1 MDIFYISYQIGLQ
14 NYKKYL
20 ILSILFCTFVMEIIF
35 NMKKSFL
42 FVLLFVL
49 LTLTLYSQPMKIMTY
64 NVENLFDTQHDSLK
78 NDKEYLP
85 NSDLRWTNS
94 RFYDKL
100 HEVMQVIIGL
110 GGDEIPLLIGLCEVE
125 NDFVLKAMTQFD
137 PYDQL
142 GYDYVHYE
150 GPDARGIDV
159 ALLYQKDKFTPLASR
174 PIPVHLP
181 NGQHSRDLLYTCGAL
196 TDSTFLHIIQVHFP
210 SRREGALAS
219 EPNRV
224 AAAKAV
230 RKAVEEI
237 QMVDSQA
244 GIVIMGDFN
253 DNPSDKVPTTTLAAL
268 PYTCGSFEDLKLYNL
283 CWDGYPFE
291 NREIG
296 SYFHD
301 GEWDMLDQ
309 IIVSGALLNG
319 NLSVRIMPEAEVY
332 HPKWISKRDKRT
344 GEMVPKRT
352 YVGPFYQGG
361 VSDHFPVF
369 IEIFFKSEL

>member
-1 MDIFYISYQIGLQ
+1 MKRILLGL
-14 NYKKYL
+14 L
-20 ILSILFCTFVMEIIF
+20 FDLVVIILSAQ
-35 NMKKSFL
+35 S
-42 FVLLFVL
+42 
-49 LTLTLYSQPMKIMTY
+49 MKIMTY

-78 NDKEYLP
+78 NDTEYLP
-85 NSDLRWTNS
+85 DSELRWTNK

-100 HEVMQVIIGL
+100 HEVMQVIIGV
-110 GGDEIPLLIGLCEVE
+110 GGDELPLLVGLCEVE

-150 GPDARGIDV
+150 SPDARGIDV

-181 NGQHSRDLLYTCGAL
+181 NGQRGRDLLYTCGTL
-196 TDSTFLHIIQVHFP
+196 SDSTFLHIIQVHFP

-219 EPNRV
+219 EPNRE
-224 AAAKAV
+224 AAAKTV
-230 RKAVEEI
+230 RKVVDEI
-237 QMVDSQA
+237 QLVDSQA
-244 GIVIMGDFN
+244 AIIIMGDFN
-253 DNPSDKVPTTTLAAL
+253 DNPSDKVPTTTLSAL
-268 PYTCGSFEDLKLYNL
+268 PYTSGSFEDLKLYNL

-291 NREIG
+291 NKDIG

-344 GEMVPKRT
+344 GEMIPKRT

-369 IEIFFKSEL
+369 MEMFFKSEL

>member
-1 MDIFYISYQIGLQ
+1 
-14 NYKKYL
+14 
-20 ILSILFCTFVMEIIF
+20 
-35 NMKKSFL
+35 MKRR
-42 FVLLFVL
+42 LLFAL
-49 LTLTLYSQPMKIMTY
+49 LFITQAFILNSQSMKIMTY

-85 NSDLRWTNS
+85 NSELRWTND
-94 RFYDKL
+94 RFYEKL
-100 HEVMQVIIGL
+100 HEVMQVIVGL
-110 GGDEIPLLIGLCEVE
+110 GEDNLPLLVGLCEVE

-174 PIPVHLP
+174 PKPVHLP
-181 NGQHSRDLLYTCGAL
+181 NGQSGRDLLYTCGTL
-196 TDSTFLHIIQVHFP
+196 SDSTFLHIIQVHFP

-219 EPNRV
+219 EPNRE
-224 AAAKAV
+224 AAAKTV
-230 RKAVEEI
+230 RKVVDEI

-244 GIVIMGDFN
+244 AIIIMGDFN
-253 DNPSDKVPTTTLAAL
+253 DNPSDKVPTTTLSAL
-268 PYTCGSFEDLKLYNL
+268 PYTSGSFEDLKLYNL

-319 NLSVRIMPEAEVY
+319 NLSVRVMPEAEVY

-344 GEMVPKRT
+344 GEMIPKRT

-369 IEIFFKSEL
+369 MEIFFKNEL

>member
-1 MDIFYISYQIGLQ
+1 M
-14 NYKKYL
+14 KKL
-20 ILSILFCTFVMEIIF
+20 ILLSLLLDFVIITI
-35 NMKKSFL
+35 SA
-42 FVLLFVL
+42 
-49 LTLTLYSQPMKIMTY
+49 QPMKIMTY

-78 NDKEYLP
+78 NDKEFLP
-85 NSDLRWTNS
+85 NSNLRWTNK

-100 HEVMQVIIGL
+100 HEVMQVIVGV
-110 GGDEIPLLIGLCEVE
+110 GGDELPLLVGLCEVE
-125 NDFVLKAMTQFD
+125 NNFVLKAMTQFD

-181 NGQHSRDLLYTCGAL
+181 NGQRGRDLLYTCGTL
-196 TDSTFLHIIQVHFP
+196 SDSTFLHIIQVHFP

-219 EPNRV
+219 EPNRE
-224 AAAKAV
+224 AAAKMV
-230 RKAVEEI
+230 RKVVEEV
-237 QMVDSQA
+237 QGVDSQA
-244 GIVIMGDFN
+244 AIIIMGDFN
-253 DNPSDKVPTTTLAAL
+253 DNPSDRVPTTTLAAL
-268 PYTCGSFEDLKLYNL
+268 PYTSGSFEDLKLYNL
-283 CWDGYPFE
+283 CWDGTSFE
-291 NREIG
+291 NKEIG

-369 IEIFFKSEL
+369 MEMFFKSEL

>member
-1 MDIFYISYQIGLQ
+1 
-14 NYKKYL
+14 
-20 ILSILFCTFVMEIIF
+20 
-35 NMKKSFL
+35 MKRR
-42 FVLLFVL
+42 LLFAL
-49 LTLTLYSQPMKIMTY
+49 LFITQAFILNSQSMKIMTY

-85 NSDLRWTNS
+85 NSELRWTND
-94 RFYDKL
+94 RFYEKL
-100 HEVMQVIIGL
+100 HEVMQVIVGL
-110 GGDEIPLLIGLCEVE
+110 GEDNLPLLVGLCEVE

-181 NGQHSRDLLYTCGAL
+181 NGQRGRDLLYTCGTL
-196 TDSTFLHIIQVHFP
+196 SDSTFSHIIQVHFP

-219 EPNRV
+219 EPNSV
-224 AAAKAV
+224 AAAKTV
-230 RKAVEEI
+230 RKVVEEI

-244 GIVIMGDFN
+244 AIIIMGDFN

-268 PYTCGSFEDLKLYNL
+268 PYTSGSFEDLKLYNL

-291 NREIG
+291 NKDIG

-344 GEMVPKRT
+344 GEMIPKRT

-369 IEIFFKSEL
+369 MEMFFKSEL

>member
-1 MDIFYISYQIGLQ
+1 
-14 NYKKYL
+14 
-20 ILSILFCTFVMEIIF
+20 
-35 NMKKSFL
+35 MKRR
-42 FVLLFVL
+42 LLFAL
-49 LTLTLYSQPMKIMTY
+49 LFITQAFILNSQSMKIMTY

-85 NSDLRWTNS
+85 NSELRWTND
-94 RFYDKL
+94 RFYEKL
-100 HEVMQVIIGL
+100 HEVMQVIVGL
-110 GGDEIPLLIGLCEVE
+110 GEDNLPLLVGLCEVE

-174 PIPVHLP
+174 PKPVHLP
-181 NGQHSRDLLYTCGAL
+181 NGQSGRDLLYTCGTL
-196 TDSTFLHIIQVHFP
+196 SDSTFLHIIQVHFP

-219 EPNRV
+219 EPNRE

-230 RKAVEEI
+230 RKVVDEI

-244 GIVIMGDFN
+244 AIIIMGDFN
-253 DNPSDKVPTTTLAAL
+253 DNPSDKVPTTTLSAL
-268 PYTCGSFEDLKLYNL
+268 PYTSGSFEDLKLYNL

-319 NLSVRIMPEAEVY
+319 NLSVRVMPEAEVY

-344 GEMVPKRT
+344 GEMIPKRT

-369 IEIFFKSEL
+369 MEIFFKNEL

>member
-1 MDIFYISYQIGLQ
+1 MKRSL
-14 NYKKYL
+14 
-20 ILSILFCTFVMEIIF
+20 LFI
-35 NMKKSFL
+35 
-42 FVLLFVL
+42 LLFVAQI
-49 LTLTLYSQPMKIMTY
+49 LTLNSQSMKIMTY

-78 NDKEYLP
+78 NDKEFLP
-85 NSDLRWTNS
+85 NSELKWTNK

-100 HEVMQVIIGL
+100 HEVMQVIVGL
-110 GGDEIPLLIGLCEVE
+110 DGDELPLLVGLCEVE

-181 NGQHSRDLLYTCGAL
+181 NGQQGRDLLYTCGSLA
-196 TDSTFLHIIQVHFP
+196 DSTILHIIQVHFP

-219 EPNRV
+219 EPNRK

-230 RKAVEEI
+230 RQV
-237 QMVDSQA
+237 VDSVQA
-244 GIVIMGDFN
+244 LDPQAAIIIMGDFN
-253 DNPSDKVPTTTLAAL
+253 DNPSDKVPSTTLAAL
-268 PYTCGSFEDLKLYNL
+268 PFTASLFEDTLLYNL
-283 CWDGYPFE
+283 CWDGTGFDD
-291 NREIG
+291 REIG

-301 GEWDMLDQ
+301 GKWDMLDQ

-319 NLSVRIMPEAEVY
+319 NLSVRAMSEAEVY

-344 GEMVPKRT
+344 GKMIPRRT

-369 IEIFFKSEL
+369 MELLFKSEL

>member
-1 MDIFYISYQIGLQ
+1 
-14 NYKKYL
+14 
-20 ILSILFCTFVMEIIF
+20 
-35 NMKKSFL
+35 MKRR
-42 FVLLFVL
+42 LLFAL
-49 LTLTLYSQPMKIMTY
+49 LFTTQAFILNSQSMKIMTY

-85 NSDLRWTNS
+85 NSELRWTND
-94 RFYDKL
+94 RFYEKL
-100 HEVMQVIIGL
+100 HEVMQVIVGL
-110 GGDEIPLLIGLCEVE
+110 GEDNLPLLVGLCEVE

-150 GPDARGIDV
+150 SPDARGIDV

-181 NGQHSRDLLYTCGAL
+181 NGQHGRDLLYTCGTL
-196 TDSTFLHIIQVHFP
+196 SDSTFLHIIQVHFP

-219 EPNRV
+219 EPNRD
-224 AAAKAV
+224 AAAKTV
-230 RKAVEEI
+230 RKVVEEI

-244 GIVIMGDFN
+244 AIIIMGDFN

-268 PYTCGSFEDLKLYNL
+268 PYTSGSFEDLKLYNL

-291 NREIG
+291 NKDIG

-344 GEMVPKRT
+344 GEMIPKRT

-369 IEIFFKSEL
+369 MEMFFKSEL

>member
-1 MDIFYISYQIGLQ
+1 MKRILLGL
-14 NYKKYL
+14 L
-20 ILSILFCTFVMEIIF
+20 FDLVVIILSAQ
-35 NMKKSFL
+35 S
-42 FVLLFVL
+42 
-49 LTLTLYSQPMKIMTY
+49 MKIMTY

-78 NDKEYLP
+78 NDTEYLP
-85 NSDLRWTNS
+85 DSELRWTNK

-100 HEVMQVIIGL
+100 HEVMQVIIGV
-110 GGDEIPLLIGLCEVE
+110 GGDELPLLVGLCEVE
-125 NDFVLKAMTQFD
+125 NNFVLDIMTKSD
-137 PYDQL
+137 PYNQL

-150 GPDARGIDV
+150 GPDTRGIDV

-174 PIPVHLP
+174 PIPVNLP
-181 NGQHSRDLLYTCGAL
+181 NGQETRDLLYTCGTL
-196 TDSTFLHIIQVHFP
+196 SDSTMLHIIQVHFP

-219 EPNRV
+219 EPNRE
-224 AAAKAV
+224 AAAKMV
-230 RKAVEEI
+230 RKVVEEI
-237 QMVDSQA
+237 QEVDSQSA
-244 GIVIMGDFN
+244 IIIMGDFN
-253 DNPSDKVPTTTLAAL
+253 DNPSDRVPTTTLAVL
-268 PYTCGSFEDLKLYNL
+268 PYTSGSFEDLKLYNL
-283 CWDGYPFE
+283 CWDGTPFE
-291 NREIG
+291 DKEIG

-309 IIVSGALLNG
+309 IIVSGVLLNG

-369 IEIFFKSEL
+369 FEMFFKSEL

>member
-1 MDIFYISYQIGLQ
+1 
-14 NYKKYL
+14 
-20 ILSILFCTFVMEIIF
+20 
-35 NMKKSFL
+35 MKRR
-42 FVLLFVL
+42 LLFAL
-49 LTLTLYSQPMKIMTY
+49 LFITQAFILNSQSMKIMTY

-85 NSDLRWTNS
+85 NSELRWTND
-94 RFYDKL
+94 RFYEKL
-100 HEVMQVIIGL
+100 HEVMQVIVGL
-110 GGDEIPLLIGLCEVE
+110 GEDNLPLLVGLCEVE

-181 NGQHSRDLLYTCGAL
+181 NGQSGRDLLYTCGTL
-196 TDSTFLHIIQVHFP
+196 SDSTFLHIIQVHFP

-219 EPNRV
+219 EPNRE
-224 AAAKAV
+224 AAAKTV
-230 RKAVEEI
+230 RKVVNEI

-244 GIVIMGDFN
+244 AIIIMGDFN
-253 DNPSDKVPTTTLAAL
+253 DNPSDKVPTTTLSAL
-268 PYTCGSFEDLKLYNL
+268 PYTSGSFEDLKLYNL

-291 NREIG
+291 NRKIG

-319 NLSVRIMPEAEVY
+319 NLSVRVMPEAEVY

-344 GEMVPKRT
+344 GEMIPKRT

-369 IEIFFKSEL
+369 MEIFFKNEL

>member
-1 MDIFYISYQIGLQ
+1 
-14 NYKKYL
+14 
-20 ILSILFCTFVMEIIF
+20 
-35 NMKKSFL
+35 MKRR
-42 FVLLFVL
+42 LLFAL
-49 LTLTLYSQPMKIMTY
+49 LFTTQAFILNSQSMKIMTY

-85 NSDLRWTNS
+85 NSELRWTND
-94 RFYDKL
+94 RFYEKL
-100 HEVMQVIIGL
+100 HEVMQVIVGL
-110 GGDEIPLLIGLCEVE
+110 GEDNLPLLVGLCEVE

-150 GPDARGIDV
+150 SPDARGIDV

-181 NGQHSRDLLYTCGAL
+181 NGQCGRDLLYTCGTL
-196 TDSTFLHIIQVHFP
+196 SDSTFLHIIQVHFP

-219 EPNRV
+219 EPNRE
-224 AAAKAV
+224 AAAKTV
-230 RKAVEEI
+230 RKVVDEI
-237 QMVDSQA
+237 QLVDSQA
-244 GIVIMGDFN
+244 AIIIMGDFN
-253 DNPSDKVPTTTLAAL
+253 DNPSDKVPTTTLSAL
-268 PYTCGSFEDLKLYNL
+268 PYTSGSFEDLKLYNL

-291 NREIG
+291 NKDIG

-344 GEMVPKRT
+344 GEMIPKRT

-369 IEIFFKSEL
+369 MEMFFKSEL

>member
-1 MDIFYISYQIGLQ
+1 
-14 NYKKYL
+14 
-20 ILSILFCTFVMEIIF
+20 
-35 NMKKSFL
+35 MKRR
-42 FVLLFVL
+42 LLFAL
-49 LTLTLYSQPMKIMTY
+49 LFITQAFILNSQSMKIMTY

-85 NSDLRWTNS
+85 NSELRWTND
-94 RFYDKL
+94 RFYEKL
-100 HEVMQVIIGL
+100 HEVMQVIVGL
-110 GGDEIPLLIGLCEVE
+110 GEDNLPLLVGLCEVE

-181 NGQHSRDLLYTCGAL
+181 NGQRGRDLLYTCGTL
-196 TDSTFLHIIQVHFP
+196 SDSTFLHIIQVHFP

-219 EPNRV
+219 EPNRD
-224 AAAKAV
+224 AAAKTV
-230 RKAVEEI
+230 RKVVEEI

-244 GIVIMGDFN
+244 AIIIMGDFN
-253 DNPSDKVPTTTLAAL
+253 DNPSDRVPTTTLAAL
-268 PYTCGSFEDLKLYNL
+268 PYTSGSFEDLKLYNL
-283 CWDGYPFE
+283 CWDGTSFE
-291 NREIG
+291 NKEIG

-352 YVGPFYQGG
+352 YVGPFYLGG

-369 IEIFFKSEL
+369 MEMFFKSEL

>member
-1 MDIFYISYQIGLQ
+1 
-14 NYKKYL
+14 
-20 ILSILFCTFVMEIIF
+20 
-35 NMKKSFL
+35 MKRR
-42 FVLLFVL
+42 LLFAL
-49 LTLTLYSQPMKIMTY
+49 LFITQTFILNSQSMKIMTY

-85 NSDLRWTNS
+85 NSELRWTND
-94 RFYDKL
+94 RFYEKL
-100 HEVMQVIIGL
+100 HEVMQVIVGL
-110 GGDEIPLLIGLCEVE
+110 GEDNLPLLVGLCEVE

-181 NGQHSRDLLYTCGAL
+181 NGQSGRDLLYTCGTL
-196 TDSTFLHIIQVHFP
+196 SDSTFLHIIQVHFP

-219 EPNRV
+219 EPNRE
-224 AAAKAV
+224 AAAKTV
-230 RKAVEEI
+230 RKVVAEI

-244 GIVIMGDFN
+244 AIIIMGDFN
-253 DNPSDKVPTTTLAAL
+253 DNPSDKVPTTTLSAL
-268 PYTCGSFEDLKLYNL
+268 PYTSGSFEDLKLYNL

-319 NLSVRIMPEAEVY
+319 NLSVRVMPEAEVY

-344 GEMVPKRT
+344 GEMIPKRT

-369 IEIFFKSEL
+369 MEIFFKNEL

>member
-1 MDIFYISYQIGLQ
+1 
-14 NYKKYL
+14 
-20 ILSILFCTFVMEIIF
+20 
-35 NMKKSFL
+35 MKHR
-42 FVLLFVL
+42 LLFAL
-49 LTLTLYSQPMKIMTY
+49 LFITQAFILNSQSMKIMTY

-85 NSDLRWTNS
+85 NSELRWTND
-94 RFYDKL
+94 RFYEKL
-100 HEVMQVIIGL
+100 HEVMQVIVGL
-110 GGDEIPLLIGLCEVE
+110 GEDNLPLLVGLCEVE

-150 GPDARGIDV
+150 GPDVRGIDV

-181 NGQHSRDLLYTCGAL
+181 NGQSGRDLLYTCGTL
-196 TDSTFLHIIQVHFP
+196 SDSTFLHIIQVHFP

-219 EPNRV
+219 EPNRE
-224 AAAKAV
+224 AAAKTV
-230 RKAVEEI
+230 RKVVDEI

-244 GIVIMGDFN
+244 AIIIMGDFN
-253 DNPSDKVPTTTLAAL
+253 DNPSDKVPTTTLSAL
-268 PYTCGSFEDLKLYNL
+268 PYTSGSFEDLKLYNL

-319 NLSVRIMPEAEVY
+319 NLSVRVMPEAEVY

-344 GEMVPKRT
+344 GEMIPKRT

-369 IEIFFKSEL
+369 MEIFFKNEL

>member
-1 MDIFYISYQIGLQ
+1 MKRILLSLLFDLVVI
-14 NYKKYL
+14 
-20 ILSILFCTFVMEIIF
+20 ILSAQ
-35 NMKKSFL
+35 S
-42 FVLLFVL
+42 
-49 LTLTLYSQPMKIMTY
+49 MKIMTY

-78 NDKEYLP
+78 NDTEFLP
-85 NSDLRWTNS
+85 NSELHWTNK

-100 HEVMQVIIGL
+100 HEVMQVIVGL
-110 GGDEIPLLIGLCEVE
+110 GGDELPLLIGLCEIE
-125 NDFVLKAMTQFD
+125 NDFVLQAMTQFD

-181 NGQHSRDLLYTCGAL
+181 NGQHGRDLLYTCGSL
-196 TDSTFLHIIQVHFP
+196 TDSTLLHIIQVHFP

-219 EPNRV
+219 EPNRM

-237 QMVDSQA
+237 QAVDSQA
-244 GIVIMGDFN
+244 AIIIMGDFN
-253 DNPSDKVPTTTLAAL
+253 DNPSDKVPTTTLSAL
-268 PYTCGSFEDLKLYNL
+268 PYTSGSFEDLKLYNL
-283 CWDGYPFE
+283 CWDGYSFE
-291 NREIG
+291 NKDIG

-344 GEMVPKRT
+344 GEMIPRRT

-369 IEIFFKSEL
+369 IELFFKNEL

>member
-1 MDIFYISYQIGLQ
+1 MK
-14 NYKKYL
+14 NL
-20 ILSILFCTFVMEIIF
+20 ILLSLLLDFVIITI
-35 NMKKSFL
+35 SA
-42 FVLLFVL
+42 
-49 LTLTLYSQPMKIMTY
+49 QPMKIMTY

-78 NDKEYLP
+78 NDTEYLP
-85 NSDLRWTNS
+85 DSELRWTNK

-100 HEVMQVIIGL
+100 HEVMQVIIGV
-110 GGDEIPLLIGLCEVE
+110 GGDELPLLVGLCEVE
-125 NDFVLKAMTQFD
+125 NDFVLKAMTQND
-137 PYDQL
+137 PYYQL

-181 NGQHSRDLLYTCGAL
+181 NGQRGRDLLYTCGTL
-196 TDSTFLHIIQVHFP
+196 SDSTFLHIMQVHFP

-219 EPNRV
+219 EPNRD
-224 AAAKAV
+224 AAAKTV
-230 RKAVEEI
+230 RKVVKEI
-237 QMVDSQA
+237 QEVDSQA
-244 GIVIMGDFN
+244 AIIIMGDFN

-268 PYTCGSFEDLKLYNL
+268 PYTSGSFEDLKLYNL
-283 CWDGYPFE
+283 CWDGTSFE
-291 NREIG
+291 NKEIG

-369 IEIFFKSEL
+369 MEMFFKSEL

>member
-1 MDIFYISYQIGLQ
+1 
-14 NYKKYL
+14 
-20 ILSILFCTFVMEIIF
+20 
-35 NMKKSFL
+35 
-42 FVLLFVL
+42 
-49 LTLTLYSQPMKIMTY
+49 
-64 NVENLFDTQHDSLK
+64 
-78 NDKEYLP
+78 
-85 NSDLRWTNS
+85 
-94 RFYDKL
+94 
-100 HEVMQVIIGL
+100 
-110 GGDEIPLLIGLCEVE
+110 
-125 NDFVLKAMTQFD
+125 MTQFD

-181 NGQHSRDLLYTCGAL
+181 NGQSGRDLLYTCGTL
-196 TDSTFLHIIQVHFP
+196 SDSTFLHIIQVHFP

-219 EPNRV
+219 EPNRE
-224 AAAKAV
+224 AAAKTV
-230 RKAVEEI
+230 RKVVNEI

-244 GIVIMGDFN
+244 AIIIMGDFN
-253 DNPSDKVPTTTLAAL
+253 DNPSDKVPTTTLSAL
-268 PYTCGSFEDLKLYNL
+268 PYTSGSFEDLKLYNL

-319 NLSVRIMPEAEVY
+319 NLSVRVMPEAEVY

-344 GEMVPKRT
+344 GEMIPKRT

-369 IEIFFKSEL
+369 MEIFFKNEL

>member
-1 MDIFYISYQIGLQ
+1 
-14 NYKKYL
+14 
-20 ILSILFCTFVMEIIF
+20 
-35 NMKKSFL
+35 MKRR
-42 FVLLFVL
+42 LLFAL
-49 LTLTLYSQPMKIMTY
+49 LFITQAFILNSQSMKIMTY

-85 NSDLRWTNS
+85 NSELRWTND
-94 RFYDKL
+94 RFYEKL
-100 HEVMQVIIGL
+100 HEVMQVIVGL
-110 GGDEIPLLIGLCEVE
+110 GEDNLPLLVGLCEVE

-181 NGQHSRDLLYTCGAL
+181 NGQSGRDLLYTCGTL
-196 TDSTFLHIIQVHFP
+196 SDSTFLHIIQVHFP
-210 SRREGALAS
+210 SRREGELAS
-219 EPNRV
+219 EPNRE

-230 RKAVEEI
+230 RKVVDEI

-244 GIVIMGDFN
+244 AIIIMGDFN
-253 DNPSDKVPTTTLAAL
+253 DNPSDKVPTTTLSAL
-268 PYTCGSFEDLKLYNL
+268 PYTSGSFEDLKLYNL

-344 GEMVPKRT
+344 GEMIPKRT

-369 IEIFFKSEL
+369 IEMFFKSEL

>member
-1 MDIFYISYQIGLQ
+1 
-14 NYKKYL
+14 
-20 ILSILFCTFVMEIIF
+20 
-35 NMKKSFL
+35 MKRR
-42 FVLLFVL
+42 LLFAL
-49 LTLTLYSQPMKIMTY
+49 LFITQAFILNSQSMKIMTY

-85 NSDLRWTNS
+85 NSELRWTND
-94 RFYDKL
+94 RFYEKL
-100 HEVMQVIIGL
+100 HEVMQVIVGL
-110 GGDEIPLLIGLCEVE
+110 GEDNLPLLVGLCEVE

-181 NGQHSRDLLYTCGAL
+181 NGQSGRDLLYTCGTL
-196 TDSTFLHIIQVHFP
+196 SDSTFLHIIQVHFP

-219 EPNRV
+219 EPNRE
-224 AAAKAV
+224 AAAKTV
-230 RKAVEEI
+230 RKVVNEI

-244 GIVIMGDFN
+244 AIIIMGDFN
-253 DNPSDKVPTTTLAAL
+253 DNPSDKVPTTTLSAL
-268 PYTCGSFEDLKLYNL
+268 PYTSGSFEDLKLYNL

-344 GEMVPKRT
+344 GEMIPKRT

-369 IEIFFKSEL
+369 IEMFFKSEL